1 MRLLRKDYVRSKPN
15 GKFVSAVCYA
25 INSFSCHKAQ
35 VFRSFSVNWC
45 KVKSIWKLFFLISKG
60 CNFSEVKF
68 LLEIS
73 FEGPFC
79 LCIVLASPFRETA
92 PISRGQGYISE
103 QLHKCISKQR
113 TTEASSVCTVARF
126 KTWRDQFGGGIESH

>member
-1 MRLLRKDYVRSKPN
+1 MGKCVGSALISLAYLCQMRLLRKDYVRSKPN

-45 KVKSIWKLFFLISKG
+45 KVKSTWKLFFLISKE
-60 CNFSEVKF
+60 NAIFQKLS

-79 LCIVLASPFRETA
+79 LCIVLASPFREIA
-92 PISRGQGYISE
+92 LVSNDFVMNIMIK
-103 QLHKCISKQR
+103 LFI
-113 TTEASSVCTVARF
+113 
-126 KTWRDQFGGGIESH
+126 

>member
-1 MRLLRKDYVRSKPN
+1 M
-15 GKFVSAVCYA
+15 SAVCYA

-45 KVKSIWKLFFLISKG
+45 KVKSTWKLFFLISKE
-60 CNFSEVKF
+60 NAIFQKLS

-79 LCIVLASPFRETA
+79 LCIVLASPFREIA
-92 PISRGQGYISE
+92 LVSVDFYIE
-103 QLHKCISKQR
+103 YYDIIIHLGFE
-113 TTEASSVCTVARF
+113 T
-126 KTWRDQFGGGIESH
+126 D